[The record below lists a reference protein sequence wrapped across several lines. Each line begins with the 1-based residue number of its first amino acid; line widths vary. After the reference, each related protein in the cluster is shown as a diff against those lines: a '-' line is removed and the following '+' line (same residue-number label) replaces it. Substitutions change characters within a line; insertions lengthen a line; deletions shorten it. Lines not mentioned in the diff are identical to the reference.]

1 MSIYQPGKVM
11 RREKLVEILRAAL
24 NSGEL
29 RFARQAAL
37 TWLAA
42 FPGDLE
48 VSLLQTQVL
57 LAESFAA
64 QAGARVPGAPGTK
77 VPGTKVPGTKV
88 PGTKVPG
95 QLMAALELACRKDP
109 FSAQAYRVLA
119 LASQGN
125 DAARYAFA
133 LTAL

>member
-77 VPGTKVPGTKV
+77 EPGTKEPGTKVPQ
-88 PGTKVPG
+88 

-119 LASQGN
+119 QASQGN

-133 LTAL
+133 LT